1 MRWWE
6 CGSSHLDRKKQYFGF
21 PSNFTVLCLNVGQMQ
36 LPQFYYSLRDKDILI
51 NIHRSS
57 GRIFFHSAIRRPLVL
72 YLFLWRHFP
81 VSSSLPFPH
90 GGRRSSPAASASPDL
105 PLPMGGGS
113 SQSAA
118 TRERGSASASQ
129 EVEGSIRR
137 EHQQI
142 HRRLRKVR
150 GGDYNTGKNVLCH
163 RTPHHPIIRILA
175 RQQTR
180 KEEGAKRRL
189 FVAEVETGGNYP
201 CCCCC
206 SFSCCCW

>member
-1 MRWWE
+1 MRWWEE

-118 TRERGSASASQ
+118 TRERGSVSASQ
-129 EVEGSIRR
+129 EVEGSIRGR
-137 EHQQI
+137 GTSTNPSSPKKSLG
-142 HRRLRKVR
+142 RRLQQW
-150 GGDYNTGKNVLCH
+150 GKRALPPNAASS
-163 RTPHHPIIRILA
+163 HH
-175 RQQTR
+175 
-180 KEEGAKRRL
+180 
-189 FVAEVETGGNYP
+189 
-201 CCCCC
+201 
-206 SFSCCCW
+206 